1 VAVFALSSVFS
12 FPKLSKKKELGVRAK
27 YLAGGIV
34 PSVER
39 SWRLKQVYSSLLFGL

>member
-1 VAVFALSSVFS
+1 VFFS

-27 YLAGGIV
+27 YEYLAGRV
-34 PSVER
+34 LSSVER